1 VQVIFLDTHVLIW
14 MASDPKRL
22 SKKAREAIR
31 SEREKEARE
40 KTGVA
45 IAAITLWE
53 LAWLAENGR
62 IQVAG
67 SVESFVRETASR
79 VMVAPITPEIAA
91 FAVQLPSS
99 FPKDPA
105 DRLIAATAMV
115 EGAPLITADERIRGA
130 KVLRTIW

>member
-1 VQVIFLDTHVLIW
+1 MILLDTHVLIW
-14 MASDPKRL
+14 MACDPKRL

-31 SEREKEARE
+31 HEREKEARE

-62 IQVAG
+62 IQVSG

-79 VMVAPITPEIAA
+79 VIVVPITPEIAA
-91 FAVQLPSS
+91 FAVQLPSG

-115 EGAPLITADERIRGA
+115 EGAALVTADQRIRRA
-130 KVLRTIW
+130 KLVQTIW

>member
-1 VQVIFLDTHVLIW
+1 MIFLDTHALLW

-22 SKKAREAIR
+22 SKKARAAIR
-31 SEREKEARE
+31 EARE

-62 IQVAG
+62 IQVTG

-79 VMVAPITPEIAA
+79 VMVEPITPEIAA

-115 EGAPLITADERIRGA
+115 EGAPLVTADEGIRRA
-130 KVLRTIW
+130 KVVQTIW

>member
-1 VQVIFLDTHVLIW
+1 MIFLDTHVLIW

-22 SKKAREAIR
+22 SKKARETIR
-31 SEREKEARE
+31 EARE
-40 KTGVA
+40 RTGVG

-62 IQVAG
+62 IQITG
-67 SVESFVRETASR
+67 SVESFVRETSSR
-79 VMVAPITPEIAA
+79 VIVESITPEIAA

-105 DRLIAATAMV
+105 DRLIAATAMA
-115 EGAPLITADERIRGA
+115 EGASLVTADERIRQS
-130 KVLRTIW
+130 KVVRTIW